1 MYPDNILL
9 WPDGFWCFR
18 DELRPDFMRDENYK
32 VVLHHSDQW
41 QMLQHSNPMVP
52 PK

>member
-9 WPDGFWCFR
+9 WPDGFWCYR
-18 DELRPDFMRDENYK
+18 DELSPDFMRDEDYK

-41 QMLQHSNPMVP
+41 QKLLRTNSIAY